1 MATINHPCLTG
12 EWCKWHCYTHIEVAH
27 PSHPRAPR
35 SCPLILTLRLDQDSP
50 VSVVRITAP
59 GAYGNLSCSDPLD
72 SQILGAERW
81 PMQPGDVWST
91 GAAVGR
97 GRAQVM

>member
-1 MATINHPCLTG
+1 MTG
-12 EWCKWHCYTHIEVAH
+12 EWCKWHCYTHIEVAY
-27 PSHPRAPR
+27 PSQPRGPGLVPR

-81 PMQPGDVWST
+81 PMQPGDVRIVRST

-97 GRAQVM
+97 GRAQGM